1 MDSKMKHM
9 TVFLITVMIF
19 FVFGVVIYSNKDT
32 LKRKLFPKEKAV
44 SEETVQSQEGETEG
58 ISRVS
63 GQIGD
68 DLTAFLQDE
77 TFFDSQ
83 SVLDKYKPSEE
94 ENKLALVVTS
104 VEQDLRVQI
113 VDSDGNPVTGE
124 SFFVMVAEEE
134 YKDLDQDGII
144 YIADLKP
151 GDYEVSLSRISGYKV
166 PDNPTRIKVKD
177 RVEYVA
183 IDDISILIKTEDE
196 IDAEKEDTSVKN
208 AASDADGTETASVRK
223 DGNAKFGIDVSK
235 WNKEI
240 DWDKVKEAGV
250 EYAIIRV
257 GYRGSS
263 TGVLVEDPY
272 FKKNIKGAAAADIP
286 VGVYFFTQ
294 ATDEV
299 EAVEEASMVIEL
311 CKRYKLDYPVF
322 IDTESAGGNGR
333 ADSLDAEMRTL
344 VCEAFCS
351 TINNAGYRAGV
362 YASRNWLN
370 DNLFADKLK
379 QNVIWL
385 AEYRETPIYQG
396 YYQMWQYSSNGQIDG
411 IEGRVD
417 MNLSYITEE

>member
-9 TVFLITVMIF
+9 TVFLVTVMIF
-19 FVFGVVIYSNKDT
+19 FVFGVVIYANKDI
-32 LKRKLFPKEKAV
+32 LEKKLFPKESTAV
-44 SEETVQSQEGETEG
+44 EETVQENAAEG
-58 ISRVS
+58 IQRVS

-68 DLTAFLQDE
+68 DLSAFLQDE
-77 TFFDSQ
+77 TFFNNQ
-83 SVLDKYKPSEE
+83 SMLDKYKPQEE

-104 VEQDLRVQI
+104 VEQDLRVQV
-113 VDSDGNPVTGE
+113 VDNEGHLVTGE
-124 SFFVMVAEEE
+124 SFFVTVGEEE
-134 YKDLDQDGII
+134 YKDLDQDGIL

-151 GDYEVSLSRISGYKV
+151 GDYEVSLNRISGYKV
-166 PDNPTRIKVKD
+166 PDNPTKIKVKD

-183 IDDISILIKTEDE
+183 IDDISVLIKTEAE

-208 AASDADGTETASVRK
+208 ASSDADGTETASIRK

-240 DWDKVKEAGV
+240 DWDKVKEDGV

-272 FKKNIKGAAAADIP
+272 FKKNMKGAAAAGIP

-294 ATDEV
+294 ATNEV

-311 CKRYKLDYPVF
+311 CERYKLDYPVF
-322 IDTESAGGNGR
+322 IDTESAGGKGR
-333 ADSLDAEMRTL
+333 ADELEAETRTL

-351 TINNAGYRAGV
+351 TISNAGYKAGV
-362 YASRNWLN
+362 YASRNWFN
-370 DNLFADKLK
+370 DNLFADRLDK
-379 QNVIWL
+379 NVIWL
-385 AEYRETPIYQG
+385 AEYRDTPIYQG

-417 MNLSYITEE
+417 MNLSYMEEQE